1 MSEKIKNSLQE
12 SYNRLKNAVK
22 KVLTPKRNSIPQL
35 TLQPCRNK
43 SRLENYIPKHLV
55 RLRV

>member
-1 MSEKIKNSLQE
+1 MSEKLKNSLQE

-22 KVLTPKRNSIPQL
+22 KVLAPKRNSIPQL

-43 SRLENYIPKHLV
+43 SRLENYIPRQLI
-55 RLRV
+55 RLRL